1 MRVRVTVPASGGNT
15 GPAFDSLGVAYALY
29 NEVVL
34 DTDRPGRDIFEGE
47 GAEALRG
54 GETNLVRA
62 AVARFEAETGRKL
75 PPYGLELV
83 NRIPFGRGL
92 GSSAAAVAG
101 GLLAADAVAGTGLSR
116 EQILRMAA
124 AMEGHPDNA
133 APALYG
139 GAVLTVFDEGRLDG
153 PCTVVPFGVPA
164 DWRAA
169 LYVPDLV
176 IPTKK
181 ARAILPEAVP
191 RADAVF
197 NHGRTALLA
206 TAFAQG
212 RPELLRVAMQ
222 DRIHQPYRMRLFP
235 QMEAIIRAGLEGG
248 AWGACLS
255 GAGSAVLA
263 LAHVSKA
270 EAAAAAMARAAG
282 LLGLRGRSLVVE
294 IPAQGASVQ
303 A

>member
-1 MRVRVTVPASGGNT
+1 MRVRVIVPASGGNT
-15 GPAFDSLGVAYALY
+15 GSAFDSLGVAYGLF

-34 DTDRPGRDIFEGE
+34 DTDRPGRDVFEGE
-47 GAEALRG
+47 GAEALRA
-54 GETNLVRA
+54 GETNLVRE
-62 AVARFEAETGRKL
+62 AVARFEAGTGRKL

-101 GLLAADAVAGTGLSR
+101 GLLAADALAGTGLPR

-139 GAVLTVFDEGRLDG
+139 GAVLTVFEEGHLDG
-153 PCTVVPFGVPA
+153 PITVVPFAVPP

-169 LYVPDLV
+169 LYIPDLV
-176 IPTKK
+176 IPTRR
-181 ARAILPEAVP
+181 ARAILPETVP

-222 DRIHQPYRMRLFP
+222 DRLHQPYRMRFFP
-235 QMEAIIRAGLEGG
+235 QMEAVIRAGLEGG

-255 GAGSAVLA
+255 GAGSSLLA
-263 LAHVSKA
+263 LSHASK
-270 EAAAAAMARAAG
+270 AAAAAEAMARAARD
-282 LLGLRGRSLVVE
+282 LGLPGRSLVVE
-294 IPAQGASVQ
+294 IPREGAVVRS
-303 A
+303 